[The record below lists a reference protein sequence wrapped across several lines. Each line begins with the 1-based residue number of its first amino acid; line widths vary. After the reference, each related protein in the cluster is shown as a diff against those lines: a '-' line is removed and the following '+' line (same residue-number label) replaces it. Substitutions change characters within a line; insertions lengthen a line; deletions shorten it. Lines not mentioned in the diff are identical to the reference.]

1 MHAVVPRKVVS
12 ETLSVVNMARG
23 SLSITALEAWRRGCK
38 EEEEEEEEGRGDGLV
53 MGGMGRRAVV
63 AETVLLER
71 SSPRSRGRRRGSSGG
86 KEGKCFISIHKKK
99 EWKRKRSRS
108 RECYPSRGNT
118 AFFIMR
124 RERN

>member
-38 EEEEEEEEGRGDGLV
+38 EEEEEEEGRGDGLV

-71 SSPRSRGRRRGSSGG
+71 SSPRSRRRRRGRG
-86 KEGKCFISIHKKK
+86 KEGKYIIL
-99 EWKRKRSRS
+99 
-108 RECYPSRGNT
+108 
-118 AFFIMR
+118 
-124 RERN
+124 